1 VSKVRRY
8 AAAIL
13 LGMLAAPPCFA
24 ADLFST
30 NPYLATEASTQVY
43 DWTGFY
49 VGASGGL
56 AAASGELGDVTG
68 AVGGAQAGYL
78 VQSGDLVVGLEADAS
93 LAGLGRSNETT
104 GISVDVLGS
113 GRARAG
119 YSLCP
124 VLLYG
129 TGGFGFGQVVVDR
142 PGHDEDAWR
151 PGWVVGLGAEADLG
165 RRWTARL
172 EAFHYDIGSKD
183 SAVESNVLRAAVNY
197 RF

>member
-1 VSKVRRY
+1 VSRVRRY
-8 AAAIL
+8 ATAIL
-13 LGMLAAPPCFA
+13 LCMLAAPPSFA

-30 NPYLATEASTQVY
+30 NPYLGTEASPQVY

-49 VGASGGL
+49 VGAHGGL

-93 LAGLGRSNETT
+93 LPGLDRSSVKAGL
-104 GISVDVLGS
+104 SVDVLGS

-119 YSLCP
+119 ASLGP
-124 VLLYG
+124 LLLYG
-129 TGGFGFGQVVVDR
+129 TGGFGFAQIEVDR

-172 EAFHYDIGSKD
+172 EAFHYDIGSND
-183 SAVESNVLRAAVNY
+183 SAVESNVLRAALNY